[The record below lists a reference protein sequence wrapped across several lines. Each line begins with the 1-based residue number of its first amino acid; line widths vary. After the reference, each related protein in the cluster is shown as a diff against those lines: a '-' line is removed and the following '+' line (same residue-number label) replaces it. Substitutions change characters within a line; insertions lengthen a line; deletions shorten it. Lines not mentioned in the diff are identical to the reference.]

1 MKNIISFF
9 VLLLVVSC
17 KEDKKIETAQTDEV
31 KVEVL
36 STDDIKLEIHDFN
49 GLEPYLNKSDDKI
62 YVVNF
67 WATWCAPCV
76 KELPH
81 FEELNKNYKG
91 KNVEVMLV
99 SLDFPSQYD
108 KMLKPFIKKH
118 DLQSKILVL
127 DDVDQNT
134 WIPKINENWDG
145 AIPVTIIYNKDK
157 REFYDRTFTYAELET
172 ELKQFLK

>member
-1 MKNIISFF
+1 MMKQILVFF
-9 VLLLVVSC
+9 LLLLVSC
-17 KEDKKIETAQTDEV
+17 KTDKKLETAKTD
-31 KVEVL
+31 KFPVEE
-36 STDDIKLEIHDFN
+36 SNNDDVKLEIHDYN
-49 GLEPYLNKSDDKI
+49 GLEPYLNMKDDKI
-62 YVVNF
+62 YVINF

-81 FEELNKNYKG
+81 FEELKKNYNNG
-91 KNVEVMLV
+91 NVEVILV
-99 SLDFPSQYD
+99 SLDFPNQYD
-108 KMLKPFIKKH
+108 KKLKPFIKKY
-118 DLQSKILVL
+118 DLKSKILVL

-157 REFYDRTFTYAELET
+157 REFYDKKFTYEELET

>member
-1 MKNIISFF
+1 MKNLFALF
-9 VLLLVVSC
+9 VLILIVSC
-17 KEDKKIETAQTDEV
+17 KTDQKTETAQTEEV
-31 KVEVL
+31 NVEA
-36 STDDIKLEIHDFN
+36 TTADDIKLEIHDFN
-49 GLEPYLNKSDDKI
+49 GLEPYLTKTDDKT

-81 FEELNKNYKG
+81 FEELNRNYKD

-99 SLDFPSQYD
+99 SLDFPNQYD
-108 KMLKPFIKKH
+108 KKLKPFIKKH

-157 REFYDRTFTYAELET
+157 REFYDKTFTYAELET

>member
-1 MKNIISFF
+1 MKQILVFF
-9 VLLLVVSC
+9 LLLLVSC
-17 KEDKKIETAQTDEV
+17 KTDKKLETAQTDEFP
-31 KVEVL
+31 VEE
-36 STDDIKLEIHDFN
+36 SNNDDVKLEIHDYN
-49 GLEPYLNKSDDKI
+49 GLEPYLNMKDDKI

-81 FEELNKNYKG
+81 FEEINKNYNNG
-91 KNVEVMLV
+91 NVEVILV
-99 SLDFPSQYD
+99 SLDFPNQYD
-108 KMLKPFIKKH
+108 KKLKPFIKKY
-118 DLQSKILVL
+118 DLKSKILVL

-157 REFYDRTFTYAELET
+157 REFYDKTFTYEELET

>member
-1 MKNIISFF
+1 MKYRLTFF

-17 KEDKKIETAQTDEV
+17 KTDQKTETVQTDNVKDEV
-31 KVEVL
+31 AKA
-36 STDDIKLEIHDFN
+36 DDIKLEIHDFN
-49 GLEPYLNKSDDKI
+49 GLEPYLTKTDDKT

-81 FEELNKNYKG
+81 FEQLNKNYKD
-91 KNVEVMLV
+91 KQVEVILV
-99 SLDFPSQYD
+99 SLDFPSQYE
-108 KMLKPFIKKH
+108 KKLKPFIKKY

-134 WIPKINENWDG
+134 WIPKINKNWDG

-157 REFYDRTFTYAELET
+157 REFYDHTFTYAELET
-172 ELKQFLK
+172 ELKKFLK

>member
-1 MKNIISFF
+1 MKQMLSLFI
-9 VLLLVVSC
+9 LLLVSC
-17 KEDKKIETAQTDEV
+17 KTDKKLETAQSDEV
-31 KVEVL
+31 AVKE
-36 STDDIKLEIHDFN
+36 SIIDDVKLEIHDYN
-49 GLEPYLNKSDDKI
+49 GLEPYMNRKDDKI

-81 FEELNKNYKG
+81 FEELNKNYKNG
-91 KNVEVMLV
+91 NVEVILV
-99 SLDFPSQYD
+99 SLDFPNQYD
-108 KMLKPFIKKH
+108 KKLKPFIKKY
-118 DLQSKILVL
+118 DLKSKILVL

-157 REFYDRTFTYAELET
+157 REFYDKTFTYEELET